1 MIKWLLK
8 SIMGI
13 WSRPL
18 FTNFPEGRIDMS
30 KFPVNH
36 RIRRQ
41 VGDVVGEV
49 SLKELMECF
58 HENSKLWGYMTRDTM
73 VAFEELFKEIVAQN
87 PVHPDVIELHFYC
100 LDDSMPYYLG
110 YNTKHERAFYKL
122 YYPHDVA
129 FFTLGSPVDGFYRP
143 DFKEDLYQK
152 RYPKVFASTT
162 VQFEDAIKE
171 RGMLF

>member
-13 WSRPL
+13 WSRAL

-30 KFPVNH
+30 KFPENH
-36 RIRRQ
+36 RIRRH
-41 VGDVVGEV
+41 VGDETNVI
-49 SLKELMECF
+49 SLKEFMELF
-58 HENSKLWGYMTRDTM
+58 SENDKLWGYMTRDTM
-73 VAFEELFKEIVAQN
+73 VAFEELFREIVAQN

-110 YNTKHERAFYKL
+110 YNTKHERAFYRL
-122 YYPHDVA
+122 YYSHDVA

-152 RYPKVFASTT
+152 RYTKVFASTT
-162 VQFEDAIKE
+162 VQFEDAIQE